1 MSYIYFPRTVSRE
14 RSQLLPWR
22 LFLFVNLLLFLALHW
37 PLQIHA
43 VVDDYNEAQT
53 VGGAGGD
60 SSIVRQVALIVL
72 CVVAIGACRLGRGSK
87 TPRLRMQGFMGW
99 LPMAFVAWASMST
112 MWSNDLPLTLKRLV
126 SYLILCVVAIAVA
139 KTFTLRNIILWVF
152 FTTALGL
159 VIAIFAELATGIFH
173 PLAYGYRFSGIQ
185 HPNGE
190 GAECG
195 ILALSGLVAGSTET
209 QHRHLYRGFALLGFI
224 FLVLSASRT
233 AVIATLLAAAVYA
246 ITISSGKTK
255 IMLAPV
261 LVTLVSLLIFL
272 IGTGLA
278 SGFQRALTMG
288 RVDVADSPDS
298 ISGRTVIWKDV
309 GPYIGEHPIIG
320 YGYQSFWTPARLA
333 LIQDEEQW
341 TVPDSHSTYVDC
353 LLTLG
358 IVGLTLFAL
367 SLLSGLWQ
375 VFLSYRVTRNS
386 YFAFLGGI
394 LIFCIIN
401 GFFES
406 ALGEGGSLTV
416 LCLIVLARLAFVPPA
431 TAVRSPADTFS
442 VLKEIC
448 PV

>member
-22 LFLFVNLLLFLALHW
+22 FFLFINLLLFLALHW

-43 VVDDYNEAQT
+43 SVDDYNEAQT
-53 VGGAGGD
+53 VSVAG
-60 SSIVRQVALIVL
+60 SIVRQVALIVL
-72 CVVAIGACRLGRGSK
+72 CVVAIVGWRLGRGSN
-87 TPRLRMQGFMGW
+87 TPRLRMQGLMGW

-112 MWSNDLPLTLKRLV
+112 MWSGDISLTLKRLV
-126 SYLILCVVAIAVA
+126 SFLILCVVAIAVA
-139 KTFTLRNIILWVF
+139 KTFTLRKIILWVF
-152 FTTALGL
+152 FTTAVGL

-195 ILALSGLVAGSTET
+195 ILVLSGLVAGSTET
-209 QHRHLYRGFALLGFI
+209 EHRGLYRGFALLGFI
-224 FLVLSASRT
+224 FLLLSVSRT
-233 AVIATLLAAAVYA
+233 AVISTLLAAAVYA

-261 LVTLVSLLIFL
+261 LVTLVSFLLFL
-272 IGTGLA
+272 FGTGLS
-278 SGFQRALTMG
+278 SGLQRAITMG

-309 GPYIGEHPIIG
+309 GPYISEHPITG
-320 YGYQSFWTPARLA
+320 YGYQSFWTPARLTV
-333 LIQDEEQW
+333 IQDEEQW
-341 TVPDSHSTYVDC
+341 NVPDSHSTYVDC

-358 IVGLTLFAL
+358 IVGLMLFAL

-375 VFLSYRVTRNS
+375 VVVCYRATRNS

-394 LIFCIIN
+394 LIFCIIS

-406 ALGEGGSLTV
+406 ALGEGGMLTV
-416 LCLIVLARLAFVPPA
+416 LSLIVLARLAFVPPA
-431 TAVRSPADTFS
+431 TAVRSSADTCS
-442 VLKEIC
+442 VPKEIC
-448 PV
+448 LV

>member
-1 MSYIYFPRTVSRE
+1 MSDIYFPRTVSRE

-22 LFLFVNLLLFLALHW
+22 FFLFINLLLFLALHW

-43 VVDDYNEAQT
+43 SIDDYNEAQT
-53 VGGAGGD
+53 VGVEGGEGA
-60 SSIVRQVALIVL
+60 IVRQVALIVL
-72 CVVAIGACRLGRGSK
+72 CVVAIVGWRLGRDSK
-87 TPRLRMQGFMGW
+87 TPRLRIQGFMGW

-112 MWSNDLPLTLKRLV
+112 IWSNDVPLTLKRLV
-126 SYLILCVVAIAVA
+126 SFLILCMVAVAVA
-139 KTFTLRNIILWVF
+139 KTFTLRKIILWVF
-152 FTTALGL
+152 FTTAVGL

-195 ILALSGLVAGSTET
+195 ILVLSGLVAGSTET
-209 QHRHLYRGFALLGFI
+209 EHRRLYRGFALLGFI
-224 FLVLSASRT
+224 FLVLSVSRT

-261 LVTLVSLLIFL
+261 FVTLVSFLIFL
-272 IGTGLA
+272 FGTGLS
-278 SGFQRALTMG
+278 SGLGRAITMG

-309 GPYIGEHPIIG
+309 GPYISQHPITG
-320 YGYQSFWTPARLA
+320 YGYQSFWTPARLTV
-333 LIQDEEQW
+333 IQDEEQW
-341 TVPDSHSTYVDC
+341 NVPDSHSTYVDC

-358 IVGLTLFAL
+358 IVGLMLFAL

-375 VFLSYRVTRNS
+375 AFESYRVTRNP

-394 LIFCIIN
+394 LIFCIIS

-406 ALGEGGSLTV
+406 ALGEGGVLT
-416 LCLIVLARLAFVPPA
+416 LLSLIVLARLAFVPPA

-442 VLKEIC
+442 APKEIC
-448 PV
+448 LV

>member
-37 PLQIHA
+37 PLQIHT
-43 VVDDYNEAQT
+43 VVDDYNESQT
-53 VGGAGGD
+53 LGVAGGD

-72 CVVAIGACRLGRGSK
+72 CVVAIVGCSLGRGSK

-126 SYLILCVVAIAVA
+126 SFLILCVVAIAVA
-139 KTFTLRNIILWVF
+139 KTFTLRKIILWVF
-152 FTTALGL
+152 FTTAVGL

-255 IMLAPV
+255 IML
-261 LVTLVSLLIFL
+261 
-272 IGTGLA
+272 
-278 SGFQRALTMG
+278 TMPTPTSPC
-288 RVDVADSPDS
+288 SPDS
-298 ISGRTVIWKDV
+298 ISGRTVIWNDV
-309 GPYIGEHPIIG
+309 GPYIGEHPITG

-375 VFLSYRVTRNS
+375 VFVSYRVTRNS

-416 LCLIVLARLAFVPPA
+416 LSLIVLARLAFVPPA

-442 VLKEIC
+442 GPKEIC